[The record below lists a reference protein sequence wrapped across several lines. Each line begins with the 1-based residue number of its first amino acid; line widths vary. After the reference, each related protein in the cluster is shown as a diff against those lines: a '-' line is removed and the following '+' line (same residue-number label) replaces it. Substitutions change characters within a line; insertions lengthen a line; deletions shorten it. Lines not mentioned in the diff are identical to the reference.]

1 MPSKTT
7 CGSSYSSSNY
17 SNPVNLQTDIPLLVL
32 TLEADQLS
40 MAFLDVSKLTYSL
53 PGFALEELSFT
64 QDEGVRVA
72 FAGETGSGKTTVLK
86 LIGALLQ
93 PAGGSIRLR
102 DESVI
107 GPAHRLVPG
116 HDRIAYLSQFFE
128 LPKFLRVEQALAYAN
143 RMSEMALNR
152 IIRICEIDHLMERKT
167 DQLSGGER
175 QRIALAR
182 LLVTAPDLLLLD
194 EPFSNLD
201 AMHRIEMKTVLERIG
216 DQLGITSIL
225 VSHDSNDTLP
235 WADIIYILQD
245 GKLVQQARPELVYR
259 RPVNAY
265 VASLFGKYNLF
276 PMDPDS
282 PDRQIFLRPD
292 DLVFTDSD
300 DYDLSGSVTRIS
312 FNGPHYE
319 VQVETDRGVIT
330 ALSSKPT
337 FRAGDTVRLS
347 VLPERVHFM

>member
-1 MPSKTT
+1 
-7 CGSSYSSSNY
+7 
-17 SNPVNLQTDIPLLVL
+17 
-32 TLEADQLS
+32 
-40 MAFLDVSKLTYSL
+40 MAFLEVSKLTYHV
-53 PGFALEELSFT
+53 PGFDLQELSFR
-64 QDEGVRVA
+64 QEEGVRVA

-93 PAGGSIRLR
+93 PAGGSVRLR
-102 DESVI
+102 GELI
-107 GPAHRLVPG
+107 PGPVNRLVLG
-116 HDRIAYLSQFFE
+116 HDGIAYLSQFFE
-128 LPKFLRVEQALAYAN
+128 LPKFLRVEQALAYSN

-182 LLVTAPDLLLLD
+182 LLVTSPDLLLLD

-201 AMHRIEMKTVLERIG
+201 AMHRIQMKAVLERIS

-245 GKLVQQARPELVYR
+245 GKLVQEGRPELLYR
-259 RPVNAY
+259 RPANAY

-276 PMDPDS
+276 PMDPNS
-282 PDRQIFLRPD
+282 PGQQIFLRPD
-292 DLVFTDSD
+292 DLVITDAED
-300 DYDLSGSVTRIS
+300 FDLAGTVSRIS

-319 VQVETDRGVIT
+319 IQVETDRGLIT
-330 ALSSKPT
+330 VLSP
-337 FRAGDTVRLS
+337 RPACRMGDLIKMA

>member
-1 MPSKTT
+1 
-7 CGSSYSSSNY
+7 
-17 SNPVNLQTDIPLLVL
+17 
-32 TLEADQLS
+32 
-40 MAFLDVSKLTYSL
+40 MAFLEVSKISYSL
-53 PGFALEELSFT
+53 PGFTLEELSFV
-64 QDEGVRVA
+64 QEEGLRVA

-93 PAGGSIRLR
+93 PTGGSIMLR
-102 DESVI
+102 GEPVQ
-107 GPAHRLVPG
+107 GPANKLVPG
-116 HDRIAYLSQFFE
+116 HERIAYLSQFFE
-128 LPKFLRVEQALAYAN
+128 LPKFLRVEQALRYASK
-143 RMSEMALNR
+143 MSEHALNR
-152 IIRICEIDHLMERKT
+152 IIRICEVDHLLDRKT

-201 AMHRIEMKTVLERIG
+201 AMHRIQMKSVLERVG

-235 WADIIYILQD
+235 WADVIYILQD
-245 GKLVQQARPELVYR
+245 GQLVQQAKPELVYR

-276 PMDPDS
+276 PIDANT
-282 PDRQIFLRPD
+282 PDRQVFLRPD
-292 DLVFTDSD
+292 DLIFTDSED
-300 DYDLSGSVTRIS
+300 FDLSGTVSRIS

-319 VQVETDRGVIT
+319 VQVETDRGLIT
-330 ALSSKPT
+330 TLTSKPS
-337 FRAGDTVRLS
+337 FRIGDPVKLS

>member
-1 MPSKTT
+1 
-7 CGSSYSSSNY
+7 
-17 SNPVNLQTDIPLLVL
+17 
-32 TLEADQLS
+32 
-40 MAFLDVSKLTYSL
+40 MAFLEISKLTYSVSD
-53 PGFALEELSFT
+53 FVLEELSFV
-64 QDEGVRVA
+64 QEEGVRVA

-93 PAGGSIRLR
+93 PASGQISLR
-102 DESVI
+102 GQVI
-107 GPAHRLVPG
+107 PGPANRLVPG
-116 HDRIAYLSQFFE
+116 HERIAYLSQFFE
-128 LPKFLRVEQALAYAN
+128 LPKFLRVEQVLGYASK
-143 RMSEMALNR
+143 MSEHAFSR
-152 IIRICEIDHLMERKT
+152 IIRICEIDHLLERKT

-201 AMHRIEMKTVLERIG
+201 SMHRIQMKAVLERVG

-235 WADIIYILQD
+235 WADVIYILQD
-245 GKLVQQARPELVYR
+245 GRIVQQAKPEVIYR

-276 PMDPDS
+276 PIDKQQ
-282 PDRQIFLRPD
+282 PDRQVFLRPD
-292 DLVFTDSD
+292 DLIFTHSEDA
-300 DYDLSGSVTRIS
+300 DLSGVVSRIS
-312 FNGPHYE
+312 FNGPYYE
-319 VQVETDRGVIT
+319 VQVDTERGLIT
-330 ALSSKPT
+330 VFTSKPSFGT
-337 FRAGDTVRLS
+337 GDQVKMS

>member
-1 MPSKTT
+1 
-7 CGSSYSSSNY
+7 
-17 SNPVNLQTDIPLLVL
+17 
-32 TLEADQLS
+32 
-40 MAFLDVSKLTYSL
+40 MAFLEVSKLTYSI
-53 PGFALEELSFT
+53 PGFNLEELSFT

-93 PAGGSIRLR
+93 PASGSIRLKG
-102 DESVI
+102 EPVV
-107 GPAHRLVPG
+107 GPANRLVPG

-128 LPKFLRVEQALAYAN
+128 LPKFIRVEQALQYAN
-143 RMSEMALNR
+143 TMSDMALSR
-152 IIRICEIDHLMERKT
+152 IVRICEIDHLMERKT

-182 LLVTAPDLLLLD
+182 LLVTAPELLLLD

-201 AMHRIEMKTVLERIG
+201 SMHRIQMKSVLERIG

-245 GKLVQQARPELVYR
+245 GQVVQQAKPEILYH

-276 PMDPDS
+276 PMEADS

-292 DLVFTDSD
+292 DLIFTDAED
-300 DYDLSGSVTRIS
+300 FDLAGTVSRIS

-319 VQVETDRGVIT
+319 VQVQTDRGLIT
-330 ALSSKPT
+330 VLSSKPN
-337 FRAGDTVRLS
+337 FRIGDEVKMS